1 VRVQGHR
8 PLVPPRPDVLPGPD
22 ILPAEPGRAS
32 VRPWL
37 FLIVLGVAVVGA
49 AWIELSPV
57 FHHDASLPLLG
68 VGYMVD
74 DADSRAGLQRQGRY
88 LNMVITTSF
97 TLTDTAGTLGGRQ
110 NAEVVDLAHR
120 MGMQVHFR
128 VANSSRGRWGRDVA
142 YAVLTYP
149 RARARAIANI
159 LQVLDG
165 SDYDGVNLDLENI
178 PPGRRTALT
187 AFVTEVSTQVHQRG
201 KSVSIA
207 VPGKT
212 VDAIGHDWSGAF
224 DLTAL
229 GRVCDFVI
237 LMAYD
242 QHSGASEAGPVAA
255 LPWVEAVTQFATSR
269 VEREKIL
276 LGLAF
281 YGYVWARRGGG
292 IPISMSRAVS
302 RAADAK
308 VPVLWDDRNLV
319 PYYRSGSRTVY
330 FEDARSLQLKLA
342 LATRER
348 LAGVAMWR
356 LGLEDPGLWEMMGLY
371 VGRGRPA
378 PGGPWGP
385 PEVPESV
392 AETTTAF
399 K

>member
-1 VRVQGHR
+1 MRVQGHR
-8 PLVPPRPDVLPGPD
+8 PVVPPRLDVLP
-22 ILPAEPGRAS
+22 IEPGRAS

-37 FLIVLGVAVVGA
+37 FFIVLGIAAVGA
-49 AWIELSPV
+49 AWIELSPA
-57 FHHDASLPLLG
+57 FARDPSLPLLG

-97 TLTDTAGTLGGRQ
+97 TLTDTAGTLRGPQ
-110 NAEVVDLAHR
+110 NTEVVDLAHR

-128 VANSSRGRWGRDVA
+128 VANSSRGRWGRQVA

-149 RARARAIANI
+149 RARAQAIANI
-159 LQVLDG
+159 LKVLDV
-165 SDYDGVNLDLENI
+165 SEYDGVNLDLENI

-187 AFVTEVSTQVHQRG
+187 AFVTEVAAQVHQRG
-201 KSVSIA
+201 KTVSIA

-212 VDAIGHDWSGAF
+212 VDEVDHNWSGAF

-237 LMAYD
+237 VMAYD
-242 QHSGASEAGPVAA
+242 QHSGASGAGPVAA
-255 LPWVEAVTQFATSR
+255 LPWVEAVTQFATAR
-269 VEREKIL
+269 VEREKLL

-281 YGYVWARRGGG
+281 YGYVWPRYGGG

-308 VPVLWDDRNLV
+308 VPVLWDERNLV

-342 LATRER
+342 LAARER

-378 PGGPWGP
+378 PEGPWGP
-385 PEVPESV
+385 PEPFESA
-392 AETTTAF
+392 AETATAY

>member
-1 VRVQGHR
+1 M
-8 PLVPPRPDVLPGPD
+8 VPPRPDVA
-22 ILPAEPGRAS
+22 PAEPGRAS

-37 FLIVLGVAVVGA
+37 FLIVLGVAVAGA

-57 FHHDASLPLLG
+57 FHQDPSLPLLG

-110 NAEVVDLAHR
+110 NAEVVDLAHH

-128 VANSSRGRWGRDVA
+128 VANSSRGRWGREVA

-178 PPGRRTALT
+178 APGRRTALT
-187 AFVTEVSTQVHQRG
+187 AFVTEVSAHVHQRG
-201 KSVSIA
+201 KTVSIA

-212 VDAIGHDWSGAF
+212 VDELGQDWSGAF

-242 QHSGASEAGPVAA
+242 QHSGASGAGPVAA

-269 VEREKIL
+269 VEREKLL

-281 YGYVWARRGGG
+281 YGYSWPRRGGG

-319 PYYRSGSRTVY
+319 PYYRSGTRTVY

-342 LATRER
+342 LATREH

-356 LGLEDPGLWEMMGLY
+356 LGLEDPSLWEMMGLY

-378 PGGPWGP
+378 P
-385 PEVPESV
+385 
-392 AETTTAF
+392 
-399 K
+399 

>member
-1 VRVQGHR
+1 
-8 PLVPPRPDVLPGPD
+8 
-22 ILPAEPGRAS
+22 
-32 VRPWL
+32 
-37 FLIVLGVAVVGA
+37 
-49 AWIELSPV
+49 
-57 FHHDASLPLLG
+57 
-68 VGYMVD
+68 
-74 DADSRAGLQRQGRY
+74 
-88 LNMVITTSF
+88 MVITTSF
-97 TLTDTAGTLGGRQ
+97 TLTDTAGALAGRQ

-128 VANSSRGRWGRDVA
+128 VANSSRGRWGRNVA

-178 PPGRRTALT
+178 PPGRRAALT
-187 AFVTEVSTQVHQRG
+187 AFVTELSAQVHKRG
-201 KSVSIA
+201 KTVSIA

-212 VDAIGHDWSGAF
+212 VDEIRQDWSGAF

-237 LMAYD
+237 VMAYD
-242 QHSGASEAGPVAA
+242 QHSGASGAGPVAA

-281 YGYVWARRGGG
+281 YGYVWPRHGGG
-292 IPISMSRAVS
+292 IPISMNRAVS
-302 RAADAK
+302 RAVDAK
-308 VPVLWDDRNLV
+308 VPVLWDEQNFA
-319 PYYRSGSRTVY
+319 PYYRSGTRTVY

-342 LATRER
+342 LATREH

-378 PGGPWGP
+378 LPEPWGP
-385 PEVPESV
+385 PETPESV
-392 AETTTAF
+392 AETTT
-399 K
+399 KP

>member
-1 VRVQGHR
+1 MRDQGHR
-8 PLVPPRPDVLPGPD
+8 SLVPSRPDVLPVPNV
-22 ILPAEPGRAS
+22 LPAEPGRAS
-32 VRPWL
+32 VRSWL
-37 FLIVLGVAVVGA
+37 FLIVVGVAVTGA

-57 FHHDASLPLLG
+57 FHHDPSVPLLG

-74 DADSRAGLQRQGRY
+74 DADSREGLHRQGRY

-110 NAEVVDLAHR
+110 NTEVVDLAHR

-128 VANSSRGRWGRDVA
+128 VANSSRGRWGREVA
-142 YAVLTYP
+142 YAILTYP
-149 RARARAIANI
+149 RARAQAIANI
-159 LQVLDG
+159 LKVLDG
-165 SDYDGVNLDLENI
+165 SEYDGVNLDLENI

-187 AFVTEVSTQVHQRG
+187 EFVTEVSAQVHQRG
-201 KSVSIA
+201 KTVSIA

-212 VDAIGHDWSGAF
+212 VDEIRHDWSGAF

-237 LMAYD
+237 VMAYD

-281 YGYVWARRGGG
+281 YGYVWPRHGGG
-292 IPISMSRAVS
+292 IPISMSRAMS

-308 VPVLWDDRNLV
+308 VPVLWDERNLV
-319 PYYRSGSRTVY
+319 PYYRSGTRTVY

-342 LATRER
+342 LATREH

-378 PGGPWGP
+378 PAGPGGP

-392 AETTTAF
+392 TETTTAY

>member
-1 VRVQGHR
+1 
-8 PLVPPRPDVLPGPD
+8 
-22 ILPAEPGRAS
+22 
-32 VRPWL
+32 
-37 FLIVLGVAVVGA
+37 
-49 AWIELSPV
+49 
-57 FHHDASLPLLG
+57 
-68 VGYMVD
+68 MVD
-74 DADSRAGLQRQGRY
+74 DADSREGLHRQGRY

-110 NAEVVDLAHR
+110 NTEVVDLAHR

-142 YAVLTYP
+142 YAILTYP

-159 LQVLDG
+159 LKVLDG
-165 SDYDGVNLDLENI
+165 SEYDGVNLDLENI
-178 PPGRRTALT
+178 PAGRRTALT
-187 AFVTEVSTQVHQRG
+187 EFVTEVSALVHQRG
-201 KSVSIA
+201 KTVSIA

-212 VDAIGHDWSGAF
+212 VDEIRHDWSGAF

-237 LMAYD
+237 VMAYD
-242 QHSGASEAGPVAA
+242 QHSGASEAGPIAA

-281 YGYVWARRGGG
+281 YGYVWPRRGGG
-292 IPISMSRAVS
+292 IPISMSRAMS

-308 VPVLWDDRNLV
+308 VPVLWDERNLV
-319 PYYRSGSRTVY
+319 PYYRSGTRTVY

-342 LATRER
+342 LATREH

-378 PGGPWGP
+378 PAGPGGP
-385 PEVPESV
+385 PEGPESV
-392 AETTTAF
+392 AETTTAY